1 MGKIKYDVNF
11 INPFLHAVVH
21 VLQTMAHI
29 EAKNEAPYLNQERKS
44 TGDVT
49 GIIGIT
55 GYSKGTMSITLE
67 KNVILKIVN
76 NMLFEDFTEIN
87 DEICDAVGELTNMIS
102 GQARAKLSEQGQRFE
117 ASTPAVISGKG
128 IDIKHVASAPVL
140 SIPFT
145 TEEGRF
151 VVEVA
156 FESSE

>member
-1 MGKIKYDVNF
+1 MGKIKYDVDF
-11 INPFLHAVVH
+11 INPFLYAVVH

-29 EAKNEAPYLNQERKS
+29 EARHEQPYLNQERKS
-44 TGDVT
+44 MGDVT

-67 KNVILKIVN
+67 KDVILKIVN
-76 NMLFEDFTEIN
+76 NMLFEEYSEIN

-102 GQARAKLSEQGQRFE
+102 GQARARLSEQGKAFD
-117 ASTPAVISGKG
+117 ASTPAIFSGKG
-128 IDIKHVASAPVL
+128 MEINHIANAPVL

-156 FESSE
+156 FESS